1 MSRLT
6 ASRPERALPRIPW
19 RPLALLLVIAI
30 AIRTALLPLYAYLP
44 ENFLDET
51 AWKLWMEQIH
61 LHGFIN
67 ILRYDN
73 NNYLGYHW
81 ILWILASIYDVV
93 GGPYTQTTPSLH
105 ILVKMPPLFF
115 DVALTFAVYF
125 LTMLLIRDEET
136 DAAGGQRRLLSGAQQ
151 QRLAVVA
158 AAVILF
164 HPAVIYDSAIWAQI
178 DAITTAAELTA
189 IIFIVRGKPF
199 PGWMAWTVGFMLKPH
214 PIIIA
219 PLLAL
224 ITLRQNR
231 WRGAVEACGG
241 VALVAGVVLG
251 PWLLHGDFHRII
263 RIYRWLFHENLG
275 KLSLSAWNFW
285 WFPDVATK
293 LNPDQKVVSGVPF
306 FTYRNT
312 GLGLSMIALAIAC
325 AYWWAKPGMK
335 RTLVSCAYLAVAFY
349 MLPISTHERYI
360 YPFVGMMLPVAII
373 DRRWLWL
380 YVPISAT
387 FFINLFFAAPPVHS
401 WAGRWLDG
409 PFSLAIAS
417 INVVL
422 FFAFTYVTVKG
433 GLPALIELR
442 DFVLRRLRALREP
455 EAAMES
461 A

>member
-1 MSRLT
+1 MMWRLT
-6 ASRPERALPRIPW
+6 ALRLPRALPPIPW
-19 RPLALLLVIAI
+19 RPLAVLFVIAFAVRI
-30 AIRTALLPLYAYLP
+30 ALLPLYAYLP
-44 ENFLDET
+44 QNFLDET

-61 LHGFIN
+61 LNGFLN

-81 ILWILASIYDVV
+81 ILWLLVAIYDVV

-105 ILVKMPPLFF
+105 ILVKMPPLVF
-115 DVALTFAVYF
+115 DAALTFAIYF
-125 LTMLLIRDEET
+125 VTMFLIRDEE
-136 DAAGGQRRLLSGAQQ
+136 ARGERRLLSTAQQ
-151 QRLAVVA
+151 QRLAVSA

-178 DAITTAAELTA
+178 DAGTTAAELLA

-199 PGWMAWTVGFMLKPH
+199 PGWMIWTAGFMLKPQ
-214 PIIIA
+214 PIVIM

-224 ITLRQNR
+224 ITLRLNR
-231 WRGAVEACGG
+231 WRGAVEAIGA
-241 VALVAGVVLG
+241 VALVAGIVLG
-251 PWLLHGDFHRII
+251 PWLLHGDLDRII

-285 WFPDVATK
+285 WYADVATK
-293 LNPDQKVVSGVPF
+293 LNPDQNVIDGVPL

-312 GLGLSMIALAIAC
+312 GLGFASIALAIAC

-335 RTLVSCAYLAVAFY
+335 RTLVSGAYLAVSFY

-360 YPFVGMMLPVAII
+360 YPVVGLMLPVVII

-387 FFINLFFAAPPVHS
+387 FFINLFVAAPPVHS
-401 WAGRWLDG
+401 WAGRWLAG
-409 PFSLAIAS
+409 PFSLAITS

-422 FFAFTYVTVKG
+422 FFAFMYVTAKG
-433 GLPALIELR
+433 GLPTLVELR
-442 DFVLRRLRALREP
+442 DLARRRLRASREP
-455 EAAMES
+455 EPAMEQ

>member
-6 ASRPERALPRIPW
+6 GPLTEPALPHIPW
-19 RPLALLLVIAI
+19 RPFALLLGVAV
-30 AIRTALLPLYAYLP
+30 ALRVALMPLYAYLP

-81 ILWILASIYDVV
+81 FLWGLASIYDVV

-105 ILVKMPPLFF
+105 ILVKMPPLIF
-115 DVALTFAVYF
+115 DVVLAFVVYF
-125 LTMLLIRDEET
+125 LTALAVREDQGE
-136 DAAGGQRRLLSGAQQ
+136 AAGPGRVLSAAQM
-151 QRLAVVA
+151 QRLAFA
-158 AAVILF
+158 GAAVILF

-178 DAITTAAELTA
+178 DAITTASELVA
-189 IIFIVRGKPF
+189 IILIVRGKPF
-199 PGWMAWTVGFMLKPH
+199 PGWMAWTFGFMLKPH
-214 PIIIA
+214 PIIIM

-224 ITLRQNR
+224 VTLRQNR
-231 WRGAVEACGG
+231 WRGAVQACCA

-312 GLGLSMIALAIAC
+312 GLGLSMIALATAC
-325 AYWWAKPGMK
+325 AYWWVTPGLK
-335 RTLVSCAYLAVAFY
+335 RTLVACAYLAVAFY

-360 YPFVGMMLPVAII
+360 YPFVAMLLPVAVI

-380 YVPISAT
+380 YVPISTT
-387 FFINLFFAAPPVHS
+387 FFINLFVSAPPVHS

-409 PFSLAIAS
+409 PFSLAITS
-417 INVVL
+417 VNVVL
-422 FFAFTYVTVKG
+422 FFVFTYVIARG
-433 GLPALIELR
+433 GVPTLLELR
-442 DFVLRRLRALREP
+442 DFGLRRLRAVREP
-455 EAAMES
+455 SPAMER

>member
-6 ASRPERALPRIPW
+6 GPLPEPALPRIPW
-19 RPLALLLVIAI
+19 RPFALLLGVAVTL
-30 AIRTALLPLYAYLP
+30 RVALLPLYAYLP

-81 ILWILASIYDVV
+81 FLWGLASIYDVV

-105 ILVKMPPLFF
+105 ILVKMPPLIF
-115 DVALTFAVYF
+115 DVILAFCR
-125 LTMLLIRDEET
+125 LLHGARRPRAAGKARPWRANLDGA
-136 DAAGGQRRLLSGAQQ
+136 DAAPRVRRRGRHPLPSSRDLRQRDLGADRRDHDGIGAGGDHPDRPRQAVPRLDG
-151 QRLAVVA
+151 V
-158 AAVILF
+158 
-164 HPAVIYDSAIWAQI
+164 D
-178 DAITTAAELTA
+178 
-189 IIFIVRGKPF
+189 VR
-199 PGWMAWTVGFMLKPH
+199 FMLKPH

-224 ITLRQNR
+224 VTLRQNR
-231 WRGAVEACGG
+231 WRGAVQACCA
-241 VALVAGVVLG
+241 VALVAGIVLG
-251 PWLLHGDFHRII
+251 PWVLHGDFHRII
-263 RIYRWLFHENLG
+263 RIYRWLFHENLD

-312 GLGLSMIALAIAC
+312 GLGLSMIALATTC
-325 AYWWAKPGMK
+325 AYWWTQPGLK
-335 RTLVSCAYLAVAFY
+335 RTLVACAYLAVAFY

-360 YPFVGMMLPVAII
+360 YPFVAMLLPVAII

-380 YVPISAT
+380 YAPISAT
-387 FFINLFFAAPPVHS
+387 FFINLFISAPPVHS

-417 INVVL
+417 VNVVL
-422 FFAFTYVTVKG
+422 FFAFTYVIAKG
-433 GLPALIELR
+433 AVPTLLELR
-442 DFVLRRLRALREP
+442 DFGLRRLRAVREP
-455 EAAMES
+455 AAAMER